1 MGLADDLG
9 VEGAWLR
16 AILRHEGGVSE
27 ECAECVGLHP
37 EVLGEE
43 VHELGVL
50 AYGGRGELQW
60 AVLPFLEEG
69 DELLHRRGAE
79 DGVATWAQRIAR
91 LAKPL
96 NCRKAVKDTGEAQPE
111 LLLHLLT

>member
-9 VEGAWLR
+9 VEGAGLR

-27 ECAECVGLHP
+27 ERAERIGLHP

-43 VHELGVL
+43 VHELRVL
-50 AYGGRGELQW
+50 AYGGRRELQR

-69 DELLHRRGAE
+69 DELLHRRGVE
-79 DGVATWAQRIAR
+79 DGVATWAHRIAR
-91 LAKPL
+91 FAKIL
-96 NCRKAVKDTGEAQPE
+96 HCRQTIKDTGEAQPE